1 MTLKTMKPA
10 SPCKATT
17 GSEFAKLP
25 SRCSS
30 EYPTFHT
37 LFQER
42 IDPVVWLAARANVA
56 TSTARLFA
64 ELHGFAGCRS

>member
-1 MTLKTMKPA
+1 MLQKVKKPA
-10 SPCKATT
+10 PPCKAAT

-25 SRCSS
+25 SYCGS
-30 EYPTFHT
+30 EYPTFHA

-56 TSTARLFA
+56 TSTARLHA
-64 ELHGFAGCRS
+64 ELFGFAGCRA